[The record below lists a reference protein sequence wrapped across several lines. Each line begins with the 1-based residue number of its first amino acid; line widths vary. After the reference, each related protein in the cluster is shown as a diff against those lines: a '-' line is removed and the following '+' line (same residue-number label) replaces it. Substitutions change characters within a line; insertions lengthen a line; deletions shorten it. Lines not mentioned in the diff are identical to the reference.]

1 MECCSDLKVMKM
13 SKRLIMICMLL
24 LMSLFS
30 GCGPQPVEVSPA
42 DTDSSA
48 PPAGKVVRVG
58 YFNDGNFMSG
68 AAEGAVKSG
77 YGYEYLQAVA
87 NYTGWRYEYVYGSW
101 SQLYKKLLAGEID
114 IMTDISYTPER
125 AAQINYPK
133 EGMGREIYYIA
144 IRTDN
149 SEIDGTNP
157 STFNGKKIGVEANS
171 IQVQY
176 LEEWANNNGVD
187 CEIVEMGSGTD
198 KKIKALMD
206 GEIDALVR
214 THFRGKVNGISNV
227 VYLGDSD
234 YYIATAQNR
243 TDLLEELNTA
253 QPKVDASHPS
263 FRNDME
269 LKYFKDAMVDPRLS
283 PDDRAWLN
291 NRKYLRIGY
300 FADHLPFCAE
310 GTSGE
315 APEGVITTV
324 MNAICQNIEVDPSV
338 ITYVPYKD
346 SESLKNA
353 VIWGDVDA
361 AFGFYKDLWWAE
373 KVGLS
378 QTNDIFTVGLRLV
391 VREDFDVNDAKRIA
405 IAINNPSP
413 TSIMLAGVFNGDYE
427 YVYYETVED
436 CFEAVKRGQ
445 VDATVA
451 NEFVIR
457 KFLQKNHVFSGLK
470 EVDTFSDAGVCLSV
484 NRSNIHM
491 LSIFERGIVSLN
503 QREIGKA
510 LSTNVFSTIR
520 SNEYDLLRDYWWIFV
535 IIGIILLLILINMY
549 ILHRGRRRIAKVN
562 QMLRVQ
568 TDQLKVANDEL
579 VLANEHQVYA
589 NEELHSRNDEVK
601 ELLEK
606 QRKAI
611 AVIENNHEAL
621 KSANWIVEFDPV
633 GNVDNVNWSDGMRHI
648 LGYTD
653 INDFPNTL
661 EALVALLHP
670 EDRME
675 GGKYI
680 WEILNSDDDEANI
693 VDREVRLKT
702 KDRDFVWFRVYAR
715 LYRRNDG
722 TPLRLY
728 GVLQD
733 ISEYRN
739 LLNKTVDALMEAQK
753 ANTAKS
759 IFLNNMS
766 HDIRTPMNGIMGYT
780 ALAEENVNNA
790 TVVKEYLEKIKLVS
804 KHLLSLINDVL
815 DMSRI
820 ESGRI
825 ELDPQPVNLISL
837 VDELKSI
844 LQSDVEAHKQQFI
857 VDTNGIMD
865 DTVLCDRLRL
875 KQVLLNLLSNAV
887 KFTPAGGRVSIKLVQ
902 KPASDA
908 NRSIF
913 EFHVEDTGIG
923 IDKEFIDKIFVP
935 FERARNTTVS
945 GIQGTGLGMSITKS
959 IVDMMGGTITIESE
973 LDKGT
978 KFLVSIP
985 FKTIMHQDADVT
997 IRAKEHYDFIGKS
1010 VLLTEDN
1017 AINQE
1022 IAKALLEG
1030 VHLKVDVAGDG
1041 SEAVEKMKAAKDGQY
1056 DVILMD
1062 IQMPVMD
1069 GYEAT
1074 MAIRKL
1080 DSDYCRKVPIIAMTA
1095 NVFAEDKVKAMNVG
1109 MNGHIAKP
1117 IDTHEMFTT
1126 LKSILG

>member
-1 MECCSDLKVMKM
+1 MIKVIEMMKH
-13 SKRLIMICMLL
+13 LLFICVFLL
-24 LMSLFS
+24 LSVFT
-30 GCGPQPVEVSPA
+30 GCSPQPVEVSPA
-42 DTDSSA
+42 DMDSGA
-48 PPAGKVVRVG
+48 PLTGKVVKVG

-68 AAEGAVKSG
+68 ASEEAVKSG

-101 SQLYKKLLAGEID
+101 SQLYKKLLSGEID
-114 IMTDISYTPER
+114 IMTDVSYTPER
-125 AAQINYPK
+125 ARLINYPK

-144 IRTDN
+144 VKTDN
-149 SEIDGTNP
+149 NQIDGTDL
-157 STFNGKKIGVEANS
+157 STFNGKKIGVEERS
-171 IQVQY
+171 IQIKY
-176 LEEWANNNGVD
+176 LEDWIEANNID
-187 CEIVEMGSGTD
+187 CEIVPMGSGTD

-227 VYLGDSD
+227 VLLGDSD
-234 YYIATAQNR
+234 YYIATSKKR
-243 TDLLEELNTA
+243 TDLLEELNLA
-253 QPKVDASHPS
+253 QPKIDSSHPS

-269 LKYFKDAMVDPRLS
+269 YKYFRDAMVDPRLS
-283 PDDRAWLN
+283 PDDREWLSN
-291 NRKYLRIGY
+291 KKYLRIGY
-300 FADHLPFCAE
+300 FAHHLPFCAQ
-310 GTSGE
+310 GATDE
-315 APEGVITTV
+315 APDGVITNV
-324 MNAICQNIEVDPSV
+324 MNDICKNIEVDPSI
-338 ITYVPYKD
+338 ITYVPYND

-353 VIWGDVDA
+353 LIWGDVDA

-378 QTNDIFTVGLRLV
+378 QTNDIFTVGLRMV
-391 VREDFDVNDAKRIA
+391 IREDFDVNNAKRIA
-405 IAINNPSP
+405 VAKNKPSP
-413 TSIMLAGVFNGDYE
+413 TSIMLEGIFNDDYE
-427 YVYYETVED
+427 YVYYNTVED
-436 CFEAVKRGQ
+436 CYEAVKRGQ
-445 VDATVA
+445 VDATIS
-451 NEFVIR
+451 NEYTAR
-457 KFLQKNHVFSGLK
+457 KYLQRNNVYNGLK

-484 NRSNIHM
+484 SRNNIHM
-491 LSIFERGIVSLN
+491 LSIFERGIVSLD
-503 QREIGKA
+503 QREIDKA
-510 LSTNVFSTIR
+510 LSTNVFSTVR
-520 SNEYDLLRDYWWIFV
+520 SNLRDVLKDYWWILV
-535 IIGIILLLILINMY
+535 ILSVVFLLILINMY
-549 ILHRGRRRIAKVN
+549 ILSRSRKRITKVN

-579 VLANEHQVYA
+579 VLANEHQTYA
-589 NEELHSRNDEVK
+589 NEELLTRNEEVK
-601 ELLEK
+601 ELLDK

-611 AVIENNHEAL
+611 AIIENNHEAL
-621 KSANWIVEFDPV
+621 KSANWLIEFDPV
-633 GNVDNVNWSDGMRHI
+633 GNVDNVNWSDGLRHI

-653 INDFPNTL
+653 ANDFPDTL
-661 EALVALLHP
+661 EAVVSLIHP

-675 GGKYI
+675 GGKYL
-680 WEILNSDDDEANI
+680 WEILRGYDNDVNI
-693 VDREVRLKT
+693 VDHEIRIKT
-702 KDRDFVWFRVYAR
+702 KDRGSVWFRVYAR

-733 ISEYRN
+733 ISEYKN
-739 LLNKTVDALMEAQK
+739 MIDQKEEALLKAQQ
-753 ANTAKS
+753 ANQAKS

-780 ALAEENVNNA
+780 TLAEENISNTA
-790 TVVKEYLEKIKLVS
+790 EVKIYLEKIKLVS

-825 ELDPQPVNLISL
+825 ELDPQPTNLISL

-844 LQSDVEAHKQQFI
+844 LQSDVEANKLQFQ

-887 KFTPAGGRVSIKLVQ
+887 KFTPVGGRVSIKLFQ

-908 NRSIF
+908 NRSTF

-923 IDKEFIDKIFVP
+923 IDKDFIEKLFIP
-935 FERARNTTVS
+935 FERARNSTVS

-959 IVDMMGGTITIESE
+959 IVDIMGGTITVESE
-973 LDKGT
+973 PNKGT
-978 KFLVSIP
+978 KFVVSVA
-985 FKTIMHQDADVT
+985 FKTIMHQDMDVSVRT
-997 IRAKEHYDFIGKS
+997 KDDYDFTGKS
-1010 VLLTEDN
+1010 VLLVEDN
-1017 AINQE
+1017 MINQE

-1030 VHLKVDVAGDG
+1030 VNFKVDIADNG
-1041 SEAVEKMKAAKDGQY
+1041 SQAVEKMKEAKDGQY

-1074 MAIRKL
+1074 EAIRAL
-1080 DSDYCRKVPIIAMTA
+1080 DNDYCKKIPIIAMTA
-1095 NVFAEDKVKAMNVG
+1095 NVFAEDKLKAMNAG
-1109 MNGHIAKP
+1109 MNGHVSKP
-1117 IDTHEMFTT
+1117 INISELFTT
-1126 LKSILG
+1126 LKSILTD